1 MSHDLE
7 IAIVVE
13 DENKSLELTPSEE
26 KQAQALA
33 TQIEAGSLET
43 IYSFGRELG
52 TQASSYADGLLEQV
66 KPKELDFIGGKLN
79 EIVVSA
85 QAINLRSLASKRS
98 KVPLIGGFID
108 KMRLKGADIV
118 SQFHSVREQIDQ
130 LIAEV
135 EEMQAALAQ
144 RVKALDEA
152 FESIKQEHRLLNI
165 HIMVGESVARSIE
178 QRVALA
184 SANAGGDALD
194 VQHEQDMRAA
204 LSALQKRIADLQ
216 LLQHSALQQL
226 PMIRMVQANNRML
239 IEKFYTIKELTV
251 PAWKR
256 QFTLALSLSEQQ
268 NAVQLANSIDDATND
283 FLKAN
288 ARLLQ
293 DNTLSTARANQRLVI
308 DVATLQ
314 EVHDTLMNTVQEV
327 ARINQDGIRQREAVS
342 SQLQSLRRQ
351 LTPQVSEV

>member
-1 MSHDLE
+1 MSHDLDV
-7 IAIVVE
+7 AVVAE
-13 DENKSLELTPSEE
+13 GENVSVELTPTEQE
-26 KQAQALA
+26 QARALA
-33 TQIEAGSLET
+33 AQIESGSLEA

-52 TQASSYADGLLEQV
+52 TQASSFADGLLEQI
-66 KPKELDFIGGKLN
+66 KPKELDFIGGRLN

-85 QAINLRSLASKRS
+85 QAINLRSLAGKRS
-98 KVPLIGGFID
+98 KIPLIGSFVD

-118 SQFHSVREQIDQ
+118 SQFQSVRAQIDQ

-135 EEMQAALAQ
+135 EGMQVALAQ

-152 FESIKQEHRLLNI
+152 FESIKQEHRLLSA
-165 HIMVGESVARSIE
+165 HIIAGESVARSIE
-178 QRVALA
+178 QRVDLA
-184 SANAGGDALD
+184 SANACDDALD
-194 VQHEQDMRAA
+194 MQHQQDMRTAV
-204 LSALQKRIADLQ
+204 SALQKRITDLQ

-256 QFTLALSLSEQQ
+256 QFTLALSLSEQK

-288 ARLLQ
+288 AQLLQ

-327 ARINQDGIRQREAVS
+327 ARINQDGIRQRDAIS

-351 LTPQVSEV
+351 LARQVDGG